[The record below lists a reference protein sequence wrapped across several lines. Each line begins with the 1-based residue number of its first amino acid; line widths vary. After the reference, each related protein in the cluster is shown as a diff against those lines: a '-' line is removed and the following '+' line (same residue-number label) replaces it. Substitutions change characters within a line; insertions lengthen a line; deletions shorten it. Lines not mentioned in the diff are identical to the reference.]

1 MPTLYQH
8 FPCGL
13 FSQQQVHS
21 CNTSPS
27 ILLGGKE
34 ESQLGPLCADPVA
47 LWLVACAWCGYWLAR
62 LTQCDGISSLV
73 AGAKC
78 TTKGFNWMRN
88 FRGPD
93 PSHSKAH
100 CYLEI
105 KVRCESGYSSCSWS
119 YPETADTDYM
129 TWMLCYLWC
138 VFSHLNHIGTVWALP
153 G

>member
-47 LWLVACAWCGYWLAR
+47 LWLVVCARRGSWLAH
-62 LTQCDGISSLV
+62 LTQCNVSQLSG
-73 AGAKC
+73 
-78 TTKGFNWMRN
+78 
-88 FRGPD
+88 
-93 PSHSKAH
+93 SHPLLLGLNAR
-100 CYLEI
+100 L
-105 KVRCESGYSSCSWS
+105 KVLFE
-119 YPETADTDYM
+119 
-129 TWMLCYLWC
+129 
-138 VFSHLNHIGTVWALP
+138 
-153 G
+153 